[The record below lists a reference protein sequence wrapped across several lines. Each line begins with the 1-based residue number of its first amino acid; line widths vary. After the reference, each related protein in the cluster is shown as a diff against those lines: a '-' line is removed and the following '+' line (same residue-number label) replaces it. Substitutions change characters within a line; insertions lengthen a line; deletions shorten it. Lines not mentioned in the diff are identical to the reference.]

1 MTNEQKYK
9 IAEFR
14 QSGYGYANIADAL
27 GLTKN
32 QVSAY
37 CRRAGLT
44 GTKAA
49 VGTTDVPVSNC
60 CRNCGKPLMQVAGR
74 KPVKFC
80 SDACR
85 IHWWNTHPDAVEK
98 RRSTILHVPAAG
110 SPSGP
115 MAILGGNTAATPA
128 MFRLGSK
135 VVIAVTEEQ
144 FDREKRYQASMNM
157 FRTMLKN
164 GLITEEQYAIID
176 TKMLEKDRPLLGT
189 LFSEST
195 CYSGLSE
202 RCIVPERS

>member
-9 IAEFR
+9 IAELR

-49 VGTTDVPVSNC
+49 VGTTDVPASNC

-80 SDACR
+80 SEACR
-85 IHWWNTHPDAVEK
+85 IHWWNTHPDAVDK
-98 RRSTILHVPAAG
+98 KAFYDFTCACCG
-110 SPSGP
+110 SLSGP
-115 MAILGGNTAATPA
+115 MAIPSGNTAAMPA
-128 MFRLGSK
+128 MFRLGSE
-135 VVIAVTEEQ
+135 VVMAMTEEQ

-176 TKMLEKDRPLLGT
+176 TKMLEKYRPLLGT